1 MGLITFSNTRPNYIV
16 LTLPLSLIGSIAN
29 GKAGPKLLEQGSRKP
44 FGEDVGILRCRGNME
59 NSNVT
64 KGNLL
69 SNKMEVDL
77 NVLRPLM
84 LHRITGEIN
93 STDVVTIDQSS
104 TARGM
109 LELLK

>member
-1 MGLITFSNTRPNYIV
+1 
-16 LTLPLSLIGSIAN
+16 
-29 GKAGPKLLEQGSRKP
+29 
-44 FGEDVGILRCRGNME
+44 
-59 NSNVT
+59 
-64 KGNLL
+64 
-69 SNKMEVDL
+69 
-77 NVLRPLM
+77 M